1 MIHLVKVNFKSLYSL
16 SKKAFSYL
24 SISSVF
30 WMVFYQVRPWS
41 PTLQRTGGVT
51 YPETDISLNVVSKE
65 KNPNIMNQRNPR
77 IKKNDFKMFFF
88 FLISLK
94 IVWQHICI
102 TTAKSLYVNTYV
114 LKFVTGKCKKPQDVV
129 KTPNWSDY
137 VLEEGMVFSN
147 GKLFIFANE
156 SKQAPIRMLQYKS
169 AMT

>member
-88 FLISLK
+88 FFNFFEDSLTTYLHNNCEILICK
-94 IVWQHICI
+94 HVCVEICYR
-102 TTAKSLYVNTYV
+102 KM
-114 LKFVTGKCKKPQDVV
+114 QE
-129 KTPNWSDY
+129 TPRCSEDP
-137 VLEEGMVFSN
+137 
-147 GKLFIFANE
+147 KLVRLCVGRRHGFF
-156 SKQAPIRMLQYKS
+156 KW
-169 AMT
+169 